1 MKKKMLLICIPIFLG
16 CSNESIE
23 KTTTYRYDGVLS
35 LEKAIDIAKN
45 RNLDLKIKKL
55 EKEISTLD
63 KNISFGTFL
72 PAINLGVGQTLL
84 NDDIAIEMEVPMI
97 GKIEPS
103 FIDKEFSNFTIG
115 ATIPI
120 FVPSLWYIYS
130 AKKNREDM
138 SEKIVDFSGKLIEL
152 NTINQ
157 FYQVLSLESQ
167 KEFIDKE
174 IQMTNAL
181 EKRAKISLEIE
192 GILPWEYEKVLAYQ
206 KNKKVLKNINEREL
220 EIAKMKLLEV
230 LNVDVFSQVTLLEE
244 EISLKQRYSLEE
256 CILISLKSND
266 NIKISE
272 IKTEIDSNL
281 IKIAITNFLPKI
293 VLGGGYINDS
303 NHILADPDFLYGN
316 VSGILSIFNGFKN
329 INEYK
334 KVVKNKKI
342 GDLKLEKEIVKTIIE
357 TTKAYKKLETIEEIV
372 DTYTLKLKSEDG
384 RLKQKKIEYEL
395 GEIGEVEFLEAVSER
410 EKASSRLVKAKY
422 EYRVSRAVLFVAMGL
437 NPSRTMGGK
446 I

>member
-1 MKKKMLLICIPIFLG
+1 MILICIPIFLG
-16 CSNESIE
+16 CSNKNIE
-23 KTTTYRYDGVLS
+23 KKPMTYKYDGVLS

-45 RNLDLKIKKL
+45 RNLDLKIKEL

-63 KNISFGTFL
+63 KNISFGNFL
-72 PAINLGVGQTLL
+72 PAINLGMGYTML
-84 NDDIAIEMEVPMI
+84 NDDIAIEMKVPMI

-130 AKKNREDM
+130 AKKNREDI

-167 KEFIDKE
+167 KEFIDKD

-181 EKRAKISLEIE
+181 EKRAKISLEID
-192 GILPWEYEKVLAYQ
+192 GILPWEYEEVLVYQ

-220 EIAKMKLLEV
+220 EIAKMKLLEA
-230 LNVDVFSQVTLLEE
+230 LNVDVFSQVSLLEE
-244 EISLKQRYSLEE
+244 EINLKQRHSLEE

-316 VSGILSIFNGFKN
+316 VSGILSVFNGFKN

-334 KVVKNKKI
+334 KAVKNKEI

-357 TTKAYKKLETIEEIV
+357 TAKAYKKLETIEEIV

-384 RLKQKKIEYEL
+384 RLKQKRVEYEL
-395 GEIGEVEFLEAVSER
+395 GEIGEVEFLEVATER
-410 EKASSRLVKAKY
+410 EKANSRLLKAKY
-422 EYRVSRAVLFVAMGL
+422 EYIVSRAVLFVAMGL
-437 NPSRTMGGK
+437 NPSRTMGEK